1 MTIVKQI
8 SLFDIQE
15 LFEMESSHQFD
26 AIISTFDVQPLHY
39 AMIHSAKR
47 YSKLSA
53 KRIFENIHIHH
64 VAQSYEKAIQ
74 RTFLS

>member
-47 YSKLSA
+47 YLFKVKCETDIRKYTYPPRGSEL
-53 KRIFENIHIHH
+53 
-64 VAQSYEKAIQ
+64 
-74 RTFLS
+74 